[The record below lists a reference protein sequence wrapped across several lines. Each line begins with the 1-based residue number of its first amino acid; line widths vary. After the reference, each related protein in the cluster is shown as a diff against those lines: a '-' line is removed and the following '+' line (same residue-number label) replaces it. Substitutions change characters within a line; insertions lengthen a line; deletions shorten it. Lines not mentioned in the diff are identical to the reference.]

1 MIMMMMK
8 IRELMFLNPGSD
20 DDNDDDND
28 GDEDDDND
36 VMLIRMM
43 VMMIIMIVMM
53 MMMMIIMMMMV
64 MAQGPHGLSAS
75 LALSGAT
82 LCLDLEIAPGS
93 LPGALWSYFLT
104 WDRKW
109 LQEASLEL
117 SGTTFWRGLR
127 NNSRWRL

>member
-53 MMMMIIMMMMV
+53 MMIIMMMMV

-82 LCLDLEIAPGS
+82 LCLGLEIAPGS

-117 SGTTFWRGLR
+117 SGTTFWPGPR
-127 NNSRWRL
+127 NGSRRRL

>member
-53 MMMMIIMMMMV
+53 MMIIMMMMV
-64 MAQGPHGLSAS
+64 GDGTASAWAERLS
-75 LALSGAT
+75 
-82 LCLDLEIAPGS
+82 
-93 LPGALWSYFLT
+93 GALWSY
-104 WDRKW
+104 
-109 LQEASLEL
+109 SLEL
-117 SGTTFWRGLR
+117 YYYFHSHE
-127 NNSRWRL
+127 